1 MAVGEIVV
9 SFSADTASFETDTK
23 RASDSLVKAE
33 KLVRQLNKALADS
46 HQASAD
52 FVGPLQPNKFRPAIE
67 GMERMTRGV
76 QQSQAA
82 FRGSNQVVQ
91 QASYQITDFVMQ
103 VSGGV
108 SAMRA
113 FSQQAPQLLGAFGA
127 GGAALGLVAALG
139 GAIGDLIIKSM
150 DVKTAA
156 DAFKDLEKATETLS
170 GTLNLVSNVDLSG
183 LGKNYREATED
194 GKKLIDANVT
204 LNMQLLE
211 MSKIDAL
218 ATFRKGIKEAI
229 ADANVFKLS
238 MIDIVD
244 RLIPAFKQAAAKPGD
259 ISGFIKSDVN
269 TFAALKDTTAE
280 VAKEVDRLNKAF
292 GEGKMLPGEYA
303 KGLGKLLETPAN
315 RTKGLVEF
323 VTQQQKFANDI
334 ARATAQQSAYGAAQ
348 SAGYQGLEKPE
359 KMSSAE
365 RLAKQQ
371 AESADKFV
379 DSLNRQT
386 AQLQHNKDMIGLTA
400 QEVEVLNAQY
410 KIQADL
416 EKAIQ
421 DIERQGTAMRQE
433 DLAKMKTAAEEA
445 IAAQTRIIEE
455 SQSRQ
460 RSGVFG
466 MESALRSY
474 TESAGN
480 MAKGMESAFS
490 NAFKGM
496 EDGIIRFA
504 MTGKMS
510 FGDFAN
516 SVIADIMRIYVRMAI
531 TGLIGQ
537 AVAAFSTTPGVS
549 SNSAYMG
556 PAKPPGF
563 AEGGYTGDGGK
574 YDAAGIVHRGEFVMP
589 KEATN
594 RIGVG
599 TLYRMMRGYAEG
611 GLVGGGSSGIGA
623 AGAININIKNE
634 AGGDGYQATATT
646 RKNENGIDIDIMVRK
661 AMANDIRNNGP
672 IAQQMTNTFGLRR
685 AM

>member
-1 MAVGEIVV
+1 MAAGSIIVDLMM
-9 SFSADTASFETDTK
+9 ATGSFETDTQRAAK
-23 RASDSLVKAE
+23 SLKLLKNGLYEVRTETETLTARYDSLTNTFRKVESAQNAIGGAMQKSQAGFRAS
-33 KLVRQLNKALADS
+33 
-46 HQASAD
+46 
-52 FVGPLQPNKFRPAIE
+52 
-67 GMERMTRGV
+67 
-76 QQSQAA
+76 
-82 FRGSNQVVQ
+82 NQIVQ
-91 QASYQITDFVMQ
+91 QASYQFTDFVMQ

-127 GGAALGLVAALG
+127 GGAALGLIAALG
-139 GAIGDLIIKSM
+139 GAIGDFIIKASGTKS
-150 DVKTAA
+150 VA
-156 DAFKDLEKATETLS
+156 DAFKVMDEALSQVSATAQEF
-170 GTLNLVSNVDLSG
+170 DM
-183 LGKNYREATED
+183 KNMIEQFNA
-194 GKKLIDANVT
+194 
-204 LNMQLLE
+204 
-211 MSKIDAL
+211 
-218 ATFRKGIKEAI
+218 
-229 ADANVFKLS
+229 ADANVRKSILS
-238 MIDIVD
+238 
-244 RLIPAFKQAAAKPGD
+244 LIEYRKIAAEIAGE
-259 ISGFIKSDVN
+259 
-269 TFAALKDTTAE
+269 E
-280 VAKEVDRLNKAF
+280 VAKTLQKELTDIVSPGFLRRMIGDFSPTDLGLKPEIAANFFAEVRSGTTEASILAQKYSTDLAKGNTKAQELAATLNKAA
-292 GEGKMLPGEYA
+292 L
-303 KGLGKLLETPAN
+303 
-315 RTKGLVEF
+315 
-323 VTQQQKFANDI
+323 
-334 ARATAQQSAYGAAQ
+334 AQQSLANAT
-348 SAGYQGLEKPE
+348 SAMSKFQQQANVAGTTGLIPTATNKTG
-359 KMSSAE
+359 KMSEADK
-365 RLAKQQ
+365 LAKQQ
-371 AESADKFV
+371 LESADKFI

-386 AQLQHNKDMIGLTA
+386 LQLQHNKDMIGLTA

-421 DIERQGTAMRQE
+421 DIERQGMAMRQE
-433 DLAKMKTAAEEA
+433 DLEKMKIAAAEA
-445 IAAQTRIIEE
+445 QAAQTAIIVSAQE
-455 SQSRQ
+455 RQ
-460 RSGVFG
+460 RTATFG

-474 TESAGN
+474 TENAGN

-556 PAKPPGF
+556 PTKPPGF

-611 GLVGGGSSGIGA
+611 GLVGGGSSGSGS

-634 AGGDGYQATATT
+634 AGGDGYRATATA
-646 RKNENGIDIDIMVRK
+646 RRNETGLNIDVLVRK
-661 AMANDIRNNGP
+661 ALTDDLRNNGP
-672 IAQQMTNTFGLRR
+672 MSQTMSATYGLRR
-685 AM
+685 SA